1 MKTRGVNVPCWIS
14 ITLFRILPLL
24 LVLMLLVDLLWS
36 QVSVRVYIRVT
47 HPNVEECR
55 SLSLP
60 KTSSMN
66 IQTGIRGFV
75 SARI

>member
-1 MKTRGVNVPCWIS
+1 MYGSERS
-14 ITLFRILPLL
+14 LFDPHYSFPILPLL
-24 LVLMLLVDLLWS
+24 LVLMLLVDLLKS
-36 QVSVRVYIRVT
+36 HVSVRVCIRVT

-66 IQTGIRGFV
+66 VQTSIRGFV
-75 SARI
+75 SFFNL